1 MLSER
6 PYYTDLNVLIVPSLA
21 VSFMLTRMQSVADLG
36 GGGARGPNPHLWDK
50 ETLEATPIFRNF

>member
-36 GGGARGPNPHLWDK
+36 GGGQGAR
-50 ETLEATPIFRNF
+50 TPTYGTKKH